1 MQFWSDA
8 FGCQS
13 VFQFVTCSGCF
24 LQRLPSFLWQT
35 KWSKVLTCVMS
46 RMRWRRKKANCLK
59 STGRFVYSHSSPR
72 ASCLYDF
79 LSVSSASLLSV
90 ALSFSHICV
99 AVSHVSQP
107 SSSSSPCTVPPGR
120 LLRRDGSRS
129 RCNLIRQL
137 SERDETERAGGGSC
151 VAAKPSWPSRK
162 YSQSKQC
169 RFPPLSIQKMATSV
183 CHRFG
188 PVARNIL
195 TDMMAG
201 LLIVIDP

>member
-24 LQRLPSFLWQT
+24 LQRLPSFLRQT

-46 RMRWRRKKANCLK
+46 RMRRRRKKANCLK
-59 STGRFVYSHSSPR
+59 SRGRFVYSHSFPR

-107 SSSSSPCTVPPGR
+107 SSSSSPVPSPRADCCGAMGRGHDVTSSDSSARGMRRSEQAEARASLLNRPDLPGNIHNQN
-120 LLRRDGSRS
+120 S
-129 RCNLIRQL
+129 
-137 SERDETERAGGGSC
+137 
-151 VAAKPSWPSRK
+151 VA
-162 YSQSKQC
+162 
-169 RFPPLSIQKMATSV
+169 FPPWVSKKWRHQSV
-183 CHRFG
+183 TVLG
-188 PVARNIL
+188 PWPEISWL
-195 TDMMAG
+195 TWWQ
-201 LLIVIDP
+201 VSW

>member
-13 VFQFVTCSGCF
+13 VFQFVMCSGCF
-24 LQRLPSFLWQT
+24 LQRLPSFLRQT

-46 RMRWRRKKANCLK
+46 RMRRRRKKANCLK
-59 STGRFVYSHSSPR
+59 SRGLFVYSHSSPR

-137 SERDETERAGGGSC
+137 SGRDEGEWAGGGSC

-169 RFPPLSIQKMATSV
+169 RFPPWVSKKWRHQSV
-183 CHRFG
+183 TILG
-188 PVARNIL
+188 PWPEISWL
-195 TDMMAG
+195 TWWQ
-201 LLIVIDP
+201 VSW